1 MWAAW
6 AEVYPSCPDA
16 FWHQT
21 PRTYNLM
28 MVAANNKRK
37 HEREMS
43 VQHAWLNA
51 RLQRIDKMPE
61 LNKLIK
67 DMEPKPLK
75 QQKTPQTEEEKNA
88 ILMSMLM
95 GFGATLPKA
104 PATPE

>member
-1 MWAAW
+1 MWQAW
-6 AEVYPSCPDA
+6 AEVYPSRPDD

-21 PRTYNLM
+21 PRTYELLIG
-28 MVAANNKRK
+28 AAMNKRK

-43 VQHAWLNA
+43 VQHAWINA
-51 RLQRIDKMPE
+51 YLQRVDKMPSLE
-61 LNKLIK
+61 KMIE
-67 DMEPKPLK
+67 DTTPKPVRK
-75 QQKTPQTEEEKNA
+75 YTAQTEEEKNA